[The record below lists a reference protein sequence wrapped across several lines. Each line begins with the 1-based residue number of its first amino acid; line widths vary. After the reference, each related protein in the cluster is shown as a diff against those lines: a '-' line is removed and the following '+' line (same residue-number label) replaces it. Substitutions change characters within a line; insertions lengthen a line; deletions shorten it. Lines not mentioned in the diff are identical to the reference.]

1 MKILSI
7 CLLCSFL
14 IGCNTMHGVGRDM
27 QDAGNAIQYG
37 VSDIRDSL
45 KI

>member
-1 MKILSI
+1 
-7 CLLCSFL
+7 
-14 IGCNTMHGVGRDM
+14 MHGVGRDM